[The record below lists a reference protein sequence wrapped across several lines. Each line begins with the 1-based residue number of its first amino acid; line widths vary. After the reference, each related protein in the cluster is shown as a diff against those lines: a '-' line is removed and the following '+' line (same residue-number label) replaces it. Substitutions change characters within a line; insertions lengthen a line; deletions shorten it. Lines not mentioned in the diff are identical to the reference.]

1 MSKEVDPNKQH
12 FNDLFR
18 KANKLIEEGSLSQ
31 ESYDIV
37 NHALE
42 EALKQCAS
50 INHSLNGTSY
60 DFNSVDKENVNNN
73 VLCDINVLDPRVS
86 NTKGAPKRVKNQNSN
101 GKKYNKKPKKAQANL
116 GLSNDGMES
125 SLLREEQ
132 THTRNDASDNYKDTH
147 ECLQQIEQLIHI
159 REDLHMKSGK
169 MSGEVKSYTFEEE
182 K

>member
-1 MSKEVDPNKQH
+1 M
-12 FNDLFR
+12 
-18 KANKLIEEGSLSQ
+18 
-31 ESYDIV
+31 
-37 NHALE
+37 
-42 EALKQCAS
+42 
-50 INHSLNGTSY
+50 
-60 DFNSVDKENVNNN
+60 
-73 VLCDINVLDPRVS
+73 
-86 NTKGAPKRVKNQNSN
+86 VKNITRSRRRYALNSF
-101 GKKYNKKPKKAQANL
+101 PAQANL

-169 MSGEVKSYTFEEE
+169 MSGEVKSYIFEEE